1 MKNIVVLDDS
11 VMTKNLVTLTEV
23 INGIDLIVAD
33 YSSAFSDFVI
43 LDRPVCFL
51 DNDIELYKK
60 NRGITFDNIK
70 FWSPGPFIK
79 GLNEFVDEVKKLL
92 NNKDYYKEERK
103 NYVDMNFGKNIENCS
118 KNVADYLFKDNNIQ
132 KFFDKKKKTA
142 DSKLIELYGENL
154 NLKSCVYITKE
165 NEDNNIKYIYELS
178 SDTVKDGVD
187 YLPPIIMLKNK
198 ISTANCTLNMYNN
211 NVTKEDFD
219 NLCDIKVTDDKTTD
233 FILGTNII
241 VSQVTDGDALI
252 LTYEAVDESGN
263 KSKPLE
269 IKLKNNIN

>member
-1 MKNIVVLDDS
+1 MNKNKKGF
-11 VMTKNLVTLTEV
+11 TLVEMLAAIGILLLITILTYPSFNKLNKKTEEKF
-23 INGIDLIVAD
+23 D
-33 YSSAFSDFVI
+33 YS
-43 LDRPVCFL
+43 
-51 DNDIELYKK
+51 
-60 NRGITFDNIK
+60 IK
-70 FWSPGPFIK
+70 TIVENAAK
-79 GLNEFVDEVKKLL
+79 IYVD
-92 NNKDYYKEERK
+92 NNKELIDEKITS
-103 NYVDMNFGKNIENCS
+103 NNS
-118 KNVADYLFKDNNIQ
+118 KYCLPVATLSSYDYLDTPI
-132 KFFDKKKKTA
+132 KKS
-142 DSKLIELYGENL
+142 DGENL

-198 ISTANCTLNMYNN
+198 ISTANCTLNMYNS

-219 NLCDIKVTDDKTTD
+219 NLCDIKVNDDKTTD
-233 FILGTNII
+233 FVLGTNIT

-252 LTYEAVDESGN
+252 LTYEAIDESGN

>member
-1 MKNIVVLDDS
+1 MNKNKKGF
-11 VMTKNLVTLTEV
+11 TLVEMLASIGILLLITILTYPSFNKLNKKTEEKF
-23 INGIDLIVAD
+23 D
-33 YSSAFSDFVI
+33 YS
-43 LDRPVCFL
+43 
-51 DNDIELYKK
+51 
-60 NRGITFDNIK
+60 IK
-70 FWSPGPFIK
+70 TIVENAAK
-79 GLNEFVDEVKKLL
+79 IYVD
-92 NNKDYYKEERK
+92 NNKELIDEKITS
-103 NYVDMNFGKNIENCS
+103 NNGKYCLP
-118 KNVADYLFKDNNIQ
+118 VATLSSYDYLDTPI
-132 KFFDKKKKTA
+132 KKS
-142 DSKLIELYGENL
+142 DGENL

-198 ISTANCTLNMYNN
+198 ISTANCTLNMYNS

-233 FILGTNII
+233 FVLGTNIT
-241 VSQVTDGDALI
+241 VNQVTDGDVLI

>member
-1 MKNIVVLDDS
+1 MNKNKKGF
-11 VMTKNLVTLTEV
+11 TLVEMLAAIGILLLITILTYPSFNKLNKKTEEKF
-23 INGIDLIVAD
+23 D
-33 YSSAFSDFVI
+33 YS
-43 LDRPVCFL
+43 
-51 DNDIELYKK
+51 
-60 NRGITFDNIK
+60 IK
-70 FWSPGPFIK
+70 TIVENAAK
-79 GLNEFVDEVKKLL
+79 IYVD
-92 NNKDYYKEERK
+92 NNKELIDEKITS
-103 NYVDMNFGKNIENCS
+103 NNS
-118 KNVADYLFKDNNIQ
+118 KYCLPVATLSSYDYLDTPI
-132 KFFDKKKKTA
+132 KKS
-142 DSKLIELYGENL
+142 DGENL

-198 ISTANCTLNMYNN
+198 IPTANCTLNMYNS

-233 FILGTNII
+233 FVLGTNII

>member
-1 MKNIVVLDDS
+1 MLAAIGILLLI
-11 VMTKNLVTLTEV
+11 TILTYPSFNKLNKKTEEKF
-23 INGIDLIVAD
+23 D
-33 YSSAFSDFVI
+33 YS
-43 LDRPVCFL
+43 
-51 DNDIELYKK
+51 
-60 NRGITFDNIK
+60 IK
-70 FWSPGPFIK
+70 TIVENAAK
-79 GLNEFVDEVKKLL
+79 IYVD
-92 NNKDYYKEERK
+92 NNKELIDEKITS
-103 NYVDMNFGKNIENCS
+103 NNGKYCLP
-118 KNVADYLFKDNNIQ
+118 VATLSSYDYLDTPI
-132 KFFDKKKKTA
+132 KKS
-142 DSKLIELYGENL
+142 DGENL

-198 ISTANCTLNMYNN
+198 ISTANCTLNMYNS

-233 FILGTNII
+233 FVLGTNIT
-241 VSQVTDGDALI
+241 VNQVTDGDALI

>member
-1 MKNIVVLDDS
+1 MNKNKKGF
-11 VMTKNLVTLTEV
+11 TLVEMLAAIGILLLITILTYPSFNKLNKKTEEKF
-23 INGIDLIVAD
+23 D
-33 YSSAFSDFVI
+33 YS
-43 LDRPVCFL
+43 
-51 DNDIELYKK
+51 
-60 NRGITFDNIK
+60 IK
-70 FWSPGPFIK
+70 TIVENAAK
-79 GLNEFVDEVKKLL
+79 I
-92 NNKDYYKEERK
+92 
-103 NYVDMNFGKNIENCS
+103 YVDNNTELIDEKITSNNGKYCLP
-118 KNVADYLFKDNNIQ
+118 VATLSSYDYLDTPI
-132 KFFDKKKKTA
+132 KKS
-142 DSKLIELYGENL
+142 DGENL

-198 ISTANCTLNMYNN
+198 ISTANCTLNMYNS

-219 NLCDIKVTDDKTTD
+219 NLCDIKVNDDKTTD
-233 FILGTNII
+233 FVLGTNIT
-241 VSQVTDGDALI
+241 VNQVTDGDALI

>member
-1 MKNIVVLDDS
+1 MNKNKKGF
-11 VMTKNLVTLTEV
+11 TLVEMLAAIGILLLITILTYPSFNKLNKKTEEKF
-23 INGIDLIVAD
+23 D
-33 YSSAFSDFVI
+33 YS
-43 LDRPVCFL
+43 
-51 DNDIELYKK
+51 
-60 NRGITFDNIK
+60 IK
-70 FWSPGPFIK
+70 TIVENAAK
-79 GLNEFVDEVKKLL
+79 I
-92 NNKDYYKEERK
+92 
-103 NYVDMNFGKNIENCS
+103 YVDNNEELIDEKITSNNGKYCLP
-118 KNVADYLFKDNNIQ
+118 VATLSSYDYLDTPI
-132 KFFDKKKKTA
+132 KKS
-142 DSKLIELYGENL
+142 DGENL

>member
-1 MKNIVVLDDS
+1 MNRNKKGF
-11 VMTKNLVTLTEV
+11 TLVEMLAAIGILLLITILTYPSFNKLNKKTEEKF
-23 INGIDLIVAD
+23 D
-33 YSSAFSDFVI
+33 YS
-43 LDRPVCFL
+43 
-51 DNDIELYKK
+51 
-60 NRGITFDNIK
+60 IK
-70 FWSPGPFIK
+70 TIVENAAK
-79 GLNEFVDEVKKLL
+79 IYVD
-92 NNKDYYKEERK
+92 NNKELIDEKITS
-103 NYVDMNFGKNIENCS
+103 NNGKYCLP
-118 KNVADYLFKDNNIQ
+118 VATLSSYDYLDTPI
-132 KFFDKKKKTA
+132 KKS
-142 DSKLIELYGENL
+142 DGENL

-233 FILGTNII
+233 FVLGTNIT

>member
-1 MKNIVVLDDS
+1 MNKNKKGF
-11 VMTKNLVTLTEV
+11 TLVEMLAAIGILLLITILTYPSFNKLNKKTEEKF
-23 INGIDLIVAD
+23 D
-33 YSSAFSDFVI
+33 YS
-43 LDRPVCFL
+43 
-51 DNDIELYKK
+51 
-60 NRGITFDNIK
+60 IK
-70 FWSPGPFIK
+70 TIVENAAK
-79 GLNEFVDEVKKLL
+79 IYVD
-92 NNKDYYKEERK
+92 NNKELIDEKITS
-103 NYVDMNFGKNIENCS
+103 NNGKYCLP
-118 KNVADYLFKDNNIQ
+118 VATLSSYDYLDTPI
-132 KFFDKKKKTA
+132 KKS
-142 DSKLIELYGENL
+142 DGENL

-198 ISTANCTLNMYNN
+198 ISTANCTLNMYNS

-219 NLCDIKVTDDKTTD
+219 NLCDIEVTDDKTTD
-233 FILGTNII
+233 FVLGTNIT
-241 VSQVTDGDALI
+241 VNQVTDGDALI

>member
-1 MKNIVVLDDS
+1 MNKNKKGF
-11 VMTKNLVTLTEV
+11 TLVEMLAAIGILLLITILTYPSFNKLNKKTEEKF
-23 INGIDLIVAD
+23 D
-33 YSSAFSDFVI
+33 YS
-43 LDRPVCFL
+43 
-51 DNDIELYKK
+51 
-60 NRGITFDNIK
+60 IK
-70 FWSPGPFIK
+70 TIVE
-79 GLNEFVDEVKKLL
+79 NAARIYVD
-92 NNKDYYKEERK
+92 NNKELIDEKITS
-103 NYVDMNFGKNIENCS
+103 NNGKYCLP
-118 KNVADYLFKDNNIQ
+118 VATLSSYDYLDTPI
-132 KFFDKKKKTA
+132 KKS
-142 DSKLIELYGENL
+142 DGENL

-198 ISTANCTLNMYNN
+198 VPTANCTLNMYNN

-233 FILGTNII
+233 FVLGTNIT

>member
-1 MKNIVVLDDS
+1 MNKNKKGF
-11 VMTKNLVTLTEV
+11 TLVEMLAAIGILLLITILTYPSFNKLNKKTEEKF
-23 INGIDLIVAD
+23 D
-33 YSSAFSDFVI
+33 YS
-43 LDRPVCFL
+43 
-51 DNDIELYKK
+51 
-60 NRGITFDNIK
+60 IK
-70 FWSPGPFIK
+70 TIVENAAK
-79 GLNEFVDEVKKLL
+79 IYVD
-92 NNKDYYKEERK
+92 NNKELIDEKITS
-103 NYVDMNFGKNIENCS
+103 NNGKYCLP
-118 KNVADYLFKDNNIQ
+118 VATLSSYDYLDTPI
-132 KFFDKKKKTA
+132 KKS
-142 DSKLIELYGENL
+142 DGENL

-198 ISTANCTLNMYNN
+198 VPTANCTLNMYNN

-233 FILGTNII
+233 FVLGTNIT

>member
-1 MKNIVVLDDS
+1 MNKNKKGF
-11 VMTKNLVTLTEV
+11 TLVEMLAAIGILLLITILSYPSFNKLNKKTEEKF
-23 INGIDLIVAD
+23 D
-33 YSSAFSDFVI
+33 YS
-43 LDRPVCFL
+43 
-51 DNDIELYKK
+51 
-60 NRGITFDNIK
+60 IK
-70 FWSPGPFIK
+70 TIVENAAK
-79 GLNEFVDEVKKLL
+79 IYVD
-92 NNKDYYKEERK
+92 NNKELIDEKITS
-103 NYVDMNFGKNIENCS
+103 NNGKYCLP
-118 KNVADYLFKDNNIQ
+118 VATLSSYDYLDTPI
-132 KFFDKKKKTA
+132 KKS
-142 DSKLIELYGENL
+142 DGENL

-198 ISTANCTLNMYNN
+198 IPTANCTLNMYNN

-233 FILGTNII
+233 FVLGTNII

>member
-1 MKNIVVLDDS
+1 MNKNKKGF
-11 VMTKNLVTLTEV
+11 TLVEMLATIGILLLITILTYPSFNKLNKKTEEKF
-23 INGIDLIVAD
+23 D
-33 YSSAFSDFVI
+33 YS
-43 LDRPVCFL
+43 
-51 DNDIELYKK
+51 
-60 NRGITFDNIK
+60 IK
-70 FWSPGPFIK
+70 TIVENAAK
-79 GLNEFVDEVKKLL
+79 IYVD
-92 NNKDYYKEERK
+92 NNKELIDEKITS
-103 NYVDMNFGKNIENCS
+103 NNGKYCLP
-118 KNVADYLFKDNNIQ
+118 VATLSSYDYLDTPI
-132 KFFDKKKKTA
+132 KKS
-142 DSKLIELYGENL
+142 DGENL

-198 ISTANCTLNMYNN
+198 IPTANCTLNMYNS

-233 FILGTNII
+233 FVLGTNIT

>member
-1 MKNIVVLDDS
+1 MNKNKKGF
-11 VMTKNLVTLTEV
+11 TLVEMLAAIGILLLITILTYPSFNKLNKKTEEKF
-23 INGIDLIVAD
+23 D
-33 YSSAFSDFVI
+33 YS
-43 LDRPVCFL
+43 
-51 DNDIELYKK
+51 
-60 NRGITFDNIK
+60 IK
-70 FWSPGPFIK
+70 TIVENAAK
-79 GLNEFVDEVKKLL
+79 IYVD
-92 NNKDYYKEERK
+92 NNKELIDEKITS
-103 NYVDMNFGKNIENCS
+103 NNGKYCLP
-118 KNVADYLFKDNNIQ
+118 VATLSSYDYLDTPI
-132 KFFDKKKKTA
+132 KKS
-142 DSKLIELYGENL
+142 DGENL

-198 ISTANCTLNMYNN
+198 ISTANCTLNMYNS

-233 FILGTNII
+233 FVLGTNIS
-241 VSQVTDGDALI
+241 VNQVTDGDALI
-252 LTYEAVDESGN
+252 LTYEAIDESGN

>member
-1 MKNIVVLDDS
+1 MNKNKKGF
-11 VMTKNLVTLTEV
+11 TLVEMLAAIGILLLITILTYPSFNKLNKKTEEKF
-23 INGIDLIVAD
+23 D
-33 YSSAFSDFVI
+33 YS
-43 LDRPVCFL
+43 
-51 DNDIELYKK
+51 
-60 NRGITFDNIK
+60 IK
-70 FWSPGPFIK
+70 TIVENAAK
-79 GLNEFVDEVKKLL
+79 IYVD
-92 NNKDYYKEERK
+92 NNKELIDEKITSNNGKYCLPVATISSYDY
-103 NYVDMNFGKNIENCS
+103 
-118 KNVADYLFKDNNIQ
+118 
-132 KFFDKKKKTA
+132 FDTPIKKS
-142 DSKLIELYGENL
+142 DGENL

-198 ISTANCTLNMYNN
+198 ISTANCTLNMYNS

-233 FILGTNII
+233 FVLGTNIT
-241 VSQVTDGDALI
+241 VNQVTDGDALI

>member
-1 MKNIVVLDDS
+1 MNKNKKGF
-11 VMTKNLVTLTEV
+11 TLVEMLAAIGILLLITILTYPSFNKLNKKTEEKF
-23 INGIDLIVAD
+23 D
-33 YSSAFSDFVI
+33 YS
-43 LDRPVCFL
+43 
-51 DNDIELYKK
+51 
-60 NRGITFDNIK
+60 IK
-70 FWSPGPFIK
+70 TIVENAAK
-79 GLNEFVDEVKKLL
+79 IYVD
-92 NNKDYYKEERK
+92 NNKELIDEKITS
-103 NYVDMNFGKNIENCS
+103 NNGKYCLP
-118 KNVADYLFKDNNIQ
+118 VATLSSYDYLDTPI
-132 KFFDKKKKTA
+132 KKS
-142 DSKLIELYGENL
+142 DGENL

-165 NEDNNIKYIYELS
+165 NENNNIKYIYELS

-198 ISTANCTLNMYNN
+198 ISTANCTLNMYNS

-233 FILGTNII
+233 FVLGTNIT
-241 VSQVTDGDALI
+241 VNQVTDGDALI

>member
-1 MKNIVVLDDS
+1 MNKNKKGF
-11 VMTKNLVTLTEV
+11 TLVEMLAAIGILLLITILTYPSFNKLNKKTEEKF
-23 INGIDLIVAD
+23 D
-33 YSSAFSDFVI
+33 YS
-43 LDRPVCFL
+43 
-51 DNDIELYKK
+51 
-60 NRGITFDNIK
+60 IK
-70 FWSPGPFIK
+70 TIVENAAK
-79 GLNEFVDEVKKLL
+79 IYVD
-92 NNKDYYKEERK
+92 NNKELIDEKITS
-103 NYVDMNFGKNIENCS
+103 NNGKYCLP
-118 KNVADYLFKDNNIQ
+118 VATLSSYDYLDTPI
-132 KFFDKKKKTA
+132 KKS
-142 DSKLIELYGENL
+142 DGENL
-154 NLKSCVYITKE
+154 NLKSCVYITKG

-198 ISTANCTLNMYNN
+198 ISTANCTLNMYNS

-233 FILGTNII
+233 FVLGTNIT

-252 LTYEAVDESGN
+252 LTYEAIDESGN

>member
-1 MKNIVVLDDS
+1 MNRNKKGF
-11 VMTKNLVTLTEV
+11 TLVEMLAAIGILLLITILTYPSFNKLNKKTEEKF
-23 INGIDLIVAD
+23 D
-33 YSSAFSDFVI
+33 YS
-43 LDRPVCFL
+43 
-51 DNDIELYKK
+51 
-60 NRGITFDNIK
+60 IK
-70 FWSPGPFIK
+70 TIVENAAK
-79 GLNEFVDEVKKLL
+79 IYVD
-92 NNKDYYKEERK
+92 NNKELIDEKITS
-103 NYVDMNFGKNIENCS
+103 NNS
-118 KNVADYLFKDNNIQ
+118 KYCLPVATLSSYDYLDTPI
-132 KFFDKKKKTA
+132 KKS
-142 DSKLIELYGENL
+142 DGENL

-198 ISTANCTLNMYNN
+198 ISTANCTLNMYNS

-233 FILGTNII
+233 FVLGTNIT
-241 VSQVTDGDALI
+241 VNQVTDGDALI

>member
-1 MKNIVVLDDS
+1 MNKNKKGF
-11 VMTKNLVTLTEV
+11 TLVEMLAAIGILLLITILTYPSFNKLNKKTEEKF
-23 INGIDLIVAD
+23 D
-33 YSSAFSDFVI
+33 YS
-43 LDRPVCFL
+43 
-51 DNDIELYKK
+51 
-60 NRGITFDNIK
+60 IK
-70 FWSPGPFIK
+70 TIVENAAK
-79 GLNEFVDEVKKLL
+79 IYVD
-92 NNKDYYKEERK
+92 NNKELIDEKIAS
-103 NYVDMNFGKNIENCS
+103 NNGKYCLP
-118 KNVADYLFKDNNIQ
+118 VATLSSYDYLDTPI
-132 KFFDKKKKTA
+132 KKS
-142 DSKLIELYGENL
+142 DGENL

-233 FILGTNII
+233 FVLGTNIT

>member
-1 MKNIVVLDDS
+1 MNKNKKGF
-11 VMTKNLVTLTEV
+11 TLVEMLAAIGILLLITILTYPSFNKLNKKTEEKF
-23 INGIDLIVAD
+23 D
-33 YSSAFSDFVI
+33 YS
-43 LDRPVCFL
+43 
-51 DNDIELYKK
+51 
-60 NRGITFDNIK
+60 IK
-70 FWSPGPFIK
+70 TIVENAAK
-79 GLNEFVDEVKKLL
+79 IYVD
-92 NNKDYYKEERK
+92 NNKELIDEKITS
-103 NYVDMNFGKNIENCS
+103 NNGKYCLP
-118 KNVADYLFKDNNIQ
+118 VATLSSYDYLDTPI
-132 KFFDKKKKTA
+132 KKS
-142 DSKLIELYGENL
+142 DGENL
-154 NLKSCVYITKE
+154 NLKSCVYITKG

-198 ISTANCTLNMYNN
+198 IPTANCTLNMYNN

-233 FILGTNII
+233 FVLGTNIT
-241 VSQVTDGDALI
+241 VNQVTDGDALI

>member
-1 MKNIVVLDDS
+1 MNRNKKGF
-11 VMTKNLVTLTEV
+11 TLVEMLAAIGILLLITILTYPSFNKLNKKTEEKF
-23 INGIDLIVAD
+23 D
-33 YSSAFSDFVI
+33 YS
-43 LDRPVCFL
+43 
-51 DNDIELYKK
+51 
-60 NRGITFDNIK
+60 IK
-70 FWSPGPFIK
+70 TIVENAAK
-79 GLNEFVDEVKKLL
+79 IYVD
-92 NNKDYYKEERK
+92 NNKELIDEKITS
-103 NYVDMNFGKNIENCS
+103 NNGKYCLP
-118 KNVADYLFKDNNIQ
+118 VATLSSYDYLDTPI
-132 KFFDKKKKTA
+132 KKS
-142 DSKLIELYGENL
+142 DGENL

-198 ISTANCTLNMYNN
+198 IPTANCTLNMYNN

-233 FILGTNII
+233 FVLGTNII
-241 VSQVTDGDALI
+241 VNQVTDGDALI

>member
-1 MKNIVVLDDS
+1 MNKNKKGF
-11 VMTKNLVTLTEV
+11 TLVEMLAAIGILLLITILTYPSFYKLNKKTEEKF
-23 INGIDLIVAD
+23 D
-33 YSSAFSDFVI
+33 YS
-43 LDRPVCFL
+43 
-51 DNDIELYKK
+51 
-60 NRGITFDNIK
+60 IK
-70 FWSPGPFIK
+70 TIVENAAK
-79 GLNEFVDEVKKLL
+79 IYVD
-92 NNKDYYKEERK
+92 NNKELIDEKITS
-103 NYVDMNFGKNIENCS
+103 NNGKYCLP
-118 KNVADYLFKDNNIQ
+118 VATLSSYDYLDTPI
-132 KFFDKKKKTA
+132 KKS
-142 DSKLIELYGENL
+142 DGENL

-241 VSQVTDGDALI
+241 VSQVTDADALI

>member
-1 MKNIVVLDDS
+1 MNKNKKGF
-11 VMTKNLVTLTEV
+11 TLVEMLAAIGILLLITILTYPSFNKLNKKTEEKF
-23 INGIDLIVAD
+23 D
-33 YSSAFSDFVI
+33 YS
-43 LDRPVCFL
+43 
-51 DNDIELYKK
+51 
-60 NRGITFDNIK
+60 IK
-70 FWSPGPFIK
+70 TIVENAAK
-79 GLNEFVDEVKKLL
+79 IYVD
-92 NNKDYYKEERK
+92 NNKELIDEKITS
-103 NYVDMNFGKNIENCS
+103 NNGKYCLP
-118 KNVADYLFKDNNIQ
+118 VATLSSYDYLDTPI
-132 KFFDKKKKTA
+132 KKS
-142 DSKLIELYGENL
+142 DGENL

-198 ISTANCTLNMYNN
+198 IPTANCTLNMYNN

-219 NLCDIKVTDDKTTD
+219 NLCDIKVTDDRTTD
-233 FILGTNII
+233 FVLGTNIT
-241 VSQVTDGDALI
+241 VNQVTDGDALI

>member
-1 MKNIVVLDDS
+1 MNKNKKGF
-11 VMTKNLVTLTEV
+11 TLVEMLAAIGILLLITILTYPSFNKLNKKTEEKF
-23 INGIDLIVAD
+23 D
-33 YSSAFSDFVI
+33 YS
-43 LDRPVCFL
+43 
-51 DNDIELYKK
+51 
-60 NRGITFDNIK
+60 IK
-70 FWSPGPFIK
+70 TIVENAAK
-79 GLNEFVDEVKKLL
+79 I
-92 NNKDYYKEERK
+92 
-103 NYVDMNFGKNIENCS
+103 YVDNNRELIDEKITSNNGKYCLP
-118 KNVADYLFKDNNIQ
+118 VATLSSYDYLDTPI
-132 KFFDKKKKTA
+132 KKS
-142 DSKLIELYGENL
+142 DGENL

-219 NLCDIKVTDDKTTD
+219 NLCDIKVTDDITV
-233 FILGTNII
+233 N
-241 VSQVTDGDALI
+241 QVTDGDALI

>member
-1 MKNIVVLDDS
+1 MNKNKKGFTLVEMLAAIVILLLI
-11 VMTKNLVTLTEV
+11 TILTYPSFNKLNKKTEEKF
-23 INGIDLIVAD
+23 D
-33 YSSAFSDFVI
+33 YS
-43 LDRPVCFL
+43 
-51 DNDIELYKK
+51 
-60 NRGITFDNIK
+60 IK
-70 FWSPGPFIK
+70 TIVENAAK
-79 GLNEFVDEVKKLL
+79 IYVD
-92 NNKDYYKEERK
+92 NNKELIDEKITS
-103 NYVDMNFGKNIENCS
+103 NNGKYCLP
-118 KNVADYLFKDNNIQ
+118 VATLSSYDYLDTPI
-132 KFFDKKKKTA
+132 KKS
-142 DSKLIELYGENL
+142 DGENL

-263 KSKPLE
+263 KSKTLE

>member
-1 MKNIVVLDDS
+1 MNRNKKGF
-11 VMTKNLVTLTEV
+11 TLVEMLAAIGILLLITILTYPSFNKLNKKTEEKF
-23 INGIDLIVAD
+23 D
-33 YSSAFSDFVI
+33 YS
-43 LDRPVCFL
+43 
-51 DNDIELYKK
+51 
-60 NRGITFDNIK
+60 IK
-70 FWSPGPFIK
+70 TIVENAAK
-79 GLNEFVDEVKKLL
+79 IYVD
-92 NNKDYYKEERK
+92 NNKELIDEKITS
-103 NYVDMNFGKNIENCS
+103 NNGKYCLP
-118 KNVADYLFKDNNIQ
+118 VATLSSYDYLDTPI
-132 KFFDKKKKTA
+132 KKS
-142 DSKLIELYGENL
+142 DGENL

-198 ISTANCTLNMYNN
+198 IPTANCTLNMYNS

-233 FILGTNII
+233 FVLGTNIT
-241 VSQVTDGDALI
+241 VNQVTDGDALI

>member
-1 MKNIVVLDDS
+1 MNKNKKGF
-11 VMTKNLVTLTEV
+11 TLVEMLAAIGILLLITILTYPSFNKLNKKTEEKF
-23 INGIDLIVAD
+23 D
-33 YSSAFSDFVI
+33 YS
-43 LDRPVCFL
+43 
-51 DNDIELYKK
+51 
-60 NRGITFDNIK
+60 IK
-70 FWSPGPFIK
+70 TIVENAAK
-79 GLNEFVDEVKKLL
+79 IYVD
-92 NNKDYYKEERK
+92 NNKELIDEKITS
-103 NYVDMNFGKNIENCS
+103 NNS
-118 KNVADYLFKDNNIQ
+118 KYCLPVATLSSYDYLDTPI
-132 KFFDKKKKTA
+132 KKS
-142 DSKLIELYGENL
+142 DGENL

-198 ISTANCTLNMYNN
+198 IPTANCTLNMYNN

-233 FILGTNII
+233 FVLGTNIT

-252 LTYEAVDESGN
+252 LTYEAIDESGN

>member
-1 MKNIVVLDDS
+1 MNKNKKGF
-11 VMTKNLVTLTEV
+11 TLVEMLAAIGILLLITILTYPSFNKLNKKTEEKF
-23 INGIDLIVAD
+23 D
-33 YSSAFSDFVI
+33 YS
-43 LDRPVCFL
+43 
-51 DNDIELYKK
+51 
-60 NRGITFDNIK
+60 IK
-70 FWSPGPFIK
+70 TIVENAAK
-79 GLNEFVDEVKKLL
+79 IYVD
-92 NNKDYYKEERK
+92 NNKELIDEKITS
-103 NYVDMNFGKNIENCS
+103 NNGKYCLP
-118 KNVADYLFKDNNIQ
+118 VATLSSYDYLDTPI
-132 KFFDKKKKTA
+132 KKS
-142 DSKLIELYGENL
+142 DGENL

-187 YLPPIIMLKNK
+187 YLPPIIILKNK
-198 ISTANCTLNMYNN
+198 ISTANCTLNMYNS

-233 FILGTNII
+233 FVLGTNIT

>member
-1 MKNIVVLDDS
+1 MNRNKKGF
-11 VMTKNLVTLTEV
+11 TLVEMLAAIGILLLITILTYPSFNKLNKKTEEKF
-23 INGIDLIVAD
+23 D
-33 YSSAFSDFVI
+33 YS
-43 LDRPVCFL
+43 
-51 DNDIELYKK
+51 
-60 NRGITFDNIK
+60 IK
-70 FWSPGPFIK
+70 TIVENAAK
-79 GLNEFVDEVKKLL
+79 IYVD
-92 NNKDYYKEERK
+92 NNKELIDEKITS
-103 NYVDMNFGKNIENCS
+103 NNGKYCLP
-118 KNVADYLFKDNNIQ
+118 VATLSSYDYLDTPI
-132 KFFDKKKKTA
+132 KKS
-142 DSKLIELYGENL
+142 DGENL

-211 NVTKEDFD
+211 VTKEDFD

-233 FILGTNII
+233 FVLGTNII
-241 VSQVTDGDALI
+241 VNQVTDGDALI

>member
-1 MKNIVVLDDS
+1 MNKNKKGF
-11 VMTKNLVTLTEV
+11 TLVEMLAAIGILLLITILTYPSFNKLNKKTEEKF
-23 INGIDLIVAD
+23 D
-33 YSSAFSDFVI
+33 YS
-43 LDRPVCFL
+43 
-51 DNDIELYKK
+51 
-60 NRGITFDNIK
+60 IK
-70 FWSPGPFIK
+70 TIVENAAK
-79 GLNEFVDEVKKLL
+79 IYVD
-92 NNKDYYKEERK
+92 NNKELIDEKITS
-103 NYVDMNFGKNIENCS
+103 NNGKYCLP
-118 KNVADYLFKDNNIQ
+118 VATLSSYDYLDTPI
-132 KFFDKKKKTA
+132 KKS
-142 DSKLIELYGENL
+142 DGENL

-198 ISTANCTLNMYNN
+198 ISKANCTLNMYNS

-233 FILGTNII
+233 FVLGTNIT
-241 VSQVTDGDALI
+241 VNQVTDGDALI

>member
-1 MKNIVVLDDS
+1 MNRNKKGF
-11 VMTKNLVTLTEV
+11 TLVEMLAAIGILLLITILTYPSFNKLNKKAEEKF
-23 INGIDLIVAD
+23 D
-33 YSSAFSDFVI
+33 YS
-43 LDRPVCFL
+43 
-51 DNDIELYKK
+51 
-60 NRGITFDNIK
+60 IK
-70 FWSPGPFIK
+70 TIVENAAK
-79 GLNEFVDEVKKLL
+79 IYVD
-92 NNKDYYKEERK
+92 NNKELIDEKITS
-103 NYVDMNFGKNIENCS
+103 NNGKYCLP
-118 KNVADYLFKDNNIQ
+118 VATLSSYDYLDTPI
-132 KFFDKKKKTA
+132 KKS
-142 DSKLIELYGENL
+142 DGENL

-198 ISTANCTLNMYNN
+198 IPTANCTLNMYNS

-233 FILGTNII
+233 FVLGTNIT

>member
-1 MKNIVVLDDS
+1 MNKNKKGF
-11 VMTKNLVTLTEV
+11 TLVEMLAAIGILLLITILTYPSFNKLNKKTEEKF
-23 INGIDLIVAD
+23 D
-33 YSSAFSDFVI
+33 YS
-43 LDRPVCFL
+43 
-51 DNDIELYKK
+51 
-60 NRGITFDNIK
+60 IK
-70 FWSPGPFIK
+70 TIVENAAK
-79 GLNEFVDEVKKLL
+79 IYVD
-92 NNKDYYKEERK
+92 NNKELIDEKITS
-103 NYVDMNFGKNIENCS
+103 NNGKYCLP
-118 KNVADYLFKDNNIQ
+118 VATLSSYDYLDTPI
-132 KFFDKKKKTA
+132 KKS
-142 DSKLIELYGENL
+142 DGENL

-198 ISTANCTLNMYNN
+198 IPTANCTLNMYN

-233 FILGTNII
+233 FVLGTNII
-241 VSQVTDGDALI
+241 VNQVTDGDALI

>member
-1 MKNIVVLDDS
+1 MNKNKKGF
-11 VMTKNLVTLTEV
+11 TLVEMLTA
-23 INGIDLIVAD
+23 IGILLLITILTYPSFNKLNKKTEEKFD
-33 YSSAFSDFVI
+33 YS
-43 LDRPVCFL
+43 
-51 DNDIELYKK
+51 
-60 NRGITFDNIK
+60 IK
-70 FWSPGPFIK
+70 TIVENAAK
-79 GLNEFVDEVKKLL
+79 IYVD
-92 NNKDYYKEERK
+92 NNKELIDEKITS
-103 NYVDMNFGKNIENCS
+103 NNGKYCLP
-118 KNVADYLFKDNNIQ
+118 VATLSSYDYLDTPI
-132 KFFDKKKKTA
+132 KKS
-142 DSKLIELYGENL
+142 DGENL

-198 ISTANCTLNMYNN
+198 ISTANCTLNMYNS

-219 NLCDIKVTDDKTTD
+219 NLCDIKVTDDRTND
-233 FILGTNII
+233 FVLGTNIT
-241 VSQVTDGDALI
+241 VNQVTDGDALI

>member
-1 MKNIVVLDDS
+1 MNKNKKGF
-11 VMTKNLVTLTEV
+11 TLVEMLAAIGILLLITILTYPLFNKLNKKTEEKF
-23 INGIDLIVAD
+23 D
-33 YSSAFSDFVI
+33 YS
-43 LDRPVCFL
+43 
-51 DNDIELYKK
+51 
-60 NRGITFDNIK
+60 IK
-70 FWSPGPFIK
+70 TIVENAAK
-79 GLNEFVDEVKKLL
+79 IYVD
-92 NNKDYYKEERK
+92 NNKELIDEKITS
-103 NYVDMNFGKNIENCS
+103 NNGKYCLP
-118 KNVADYLFKDNNIQ
+118 VATLSSYDYLDTPI
-132 KFFDKKKKTA
+132 KKS
-142 DSKLIELYGENL
+142 DGENL

-198 ISTANCTLNMYNN
+198 ISTANCTLNMYNS

-233 FILGTNII
+233 FVLGTNIT
-241 VSQVTDGDALI
+241 VNQVTDGDALI
-252 LTYEAVDESGN
+252 LTYEAIDESGN

>member
-1 MKNIVVLDDS
+1 MNKNKKGF
-11 VMTKNLVTLTEV
+11 TLVEMLAAIGILLLITILTYPSFNKLNKKTEEKF
-23 INGIDLIVAD
+23 D
-33 YSSAFSDFVI
+33 YS
-43 LDRPVCFL
+43 
-51 DNDIELYKK
+51 
-60 NRGITFDNIK
+60 IK
-70 FWSPGPFIK
+70 TIVENAAK
-79 GLNEFVDEVKKLL
+79 IYVD
-92 NNKDYYKEERK
+92 NNKELIDEKITSNNGEY
-103 NYVDMNFGKNIENCS
+103 CLP
-118 KNVADYLFKDNNIQ
+118 VATLSSYDYLDTPI
-132 KFFDKKKKTA
+132 KKS
-142 DSKLIELYGENL
+142 DGENL

-211 NVTKEDFD
+211 NVSKEDFD

-233 FILGTNII
+233 FVLGTNIT
-241 VSQVTDGDALI
+241 VNQVTDGDALI

>member
-1 MKNIVVLDDS
+1 MNKNKKGF
-11 VMTKNLVTLTEV
+11 TLVEMLASIGILLLITILTYPSFNKLNKKTEEKF
-23 INGIDLIVAD
+23 D
-33 YSSAFSDFVI
+33 YS
-43 LDRPVCFL
+43 
-51 DNDIELYKK
+51 
-60 NRGITFDNIK
+60 IK
-70 FWSPGPFIK
+70 TIVENAAK
-79 GLNEFVDEVKKLL
+79 IYVD
-92 NNKDYYKEERK
+92 NNKELIDEKITS
-103 NYVDMNFGKNIENCS
+103 NNGKYCLP
-118 KNVADYLFKDNNIQ
+118 VATLSSYDYLDTPI
-132 KFFDKKKKTA
+132 KKS
-142 DSKLIELYGENL
+142 DGENL

-198 ISTANCTLNMYNN
+198 ISTANCTLNMYNS

-219 NLCDIKVTDDKTTD
+219 NLCDIKVNDDKTTD
-233 FILGTNII
+233 FVLGTNIT
-241 VSQVTDGDALI
+241 VNQVTDGDALI

>member
-1 MKNIVVLDDS
+1 MNKNKKGF
-11 VMTKNLVTLTEV
+11 TLVEMLAAIGILLLITILTYPSFNKLNKKTEEKF
-23 INGIDLIVAD
+23 D
-33 YSSAFSDFVI
+33 YS
-43 LDRPVCFL
+43 
-51 DNDIELYKK
+51 
-60 NRGITFDNIK
+60 IK
-70 FWSPGPFIK
+70 TIVENAAK
-79 GLNEFVDEVKKLL
+79 IYVD
-92 NNKDYYKEERK
+92 NNKELIDEKITS
-103 NYVDMNFGKNIENCS
+103 NNGKYCLP
-118 KNVADYLFKDNNIQ
+118 VATLSSYDYLDTPI
-132 KFFDKKKKTA
+132 KKS
-142 DSKLIELYGENL
+142 DGENL

-198 ISTANCTLNMYNN
+198 IPTANCTLNMYNS

-233 FILGTNII
+233 FVLGTNIT

-252 LTYEAVDESGN
+252 LTYEAIDESGN